1 MDFGLKNKMEHELF
15 VCDCGDVSHQFVIS
29 RFYDEYEYLYVQVH
43 LSNVGF
49 WKRLKYSFYYIL
61 GKRSR
66 FNDGAFSEVL
76 LNKENTA
83 RLIKVLQENYERMN

>member
-1 MDFGLKNKMEHELF
+1 MMMEHELF
-15 VCDCGDVSHQFVIS
+15 VCDCGDVSHQFVVS
-29 RFYDEYEYLYVQVH
+29 RFYDEYDYLYIQVH

-49 WKRLKYSFYYIL
+49 WKRLRYAFYYIL

-66 FNDGAFSEVL
+66 YGDGSFGEVL

-83 RLIKVLQENYERMN
+83 RLIKQLQENYERMN